1 MLRDFLIDYKD
12 GLFASIQGF
21 LVLHKLDRPANAGG
35 TAQAPTPSSKE
46 NNARQT
52 VLEKRRM
59 AKNDKKQF
67 EVTEKTIR
75 RKIPAVK
82 RVFQCVAVNVA
93 SILLLQ
99 LLVMLTEWLVPH
111 KYSLL
116 HSLFSYFRFLIIM
129 PIFIIIRALST
140 LWFADVANA
149 ALAYRGTVASNSGGV
164 GSGAI
169 PDFSRAAADFV
180 HAIIVELLFLAQAMA
195 IIALEVPVLSTVG
208 GFVYMSLL
216 HSLYS
221 FEYMWMSRGVPMS
234 ARLALVERRWPFH
247 LGFGTLLT
255 LSTMYSDSFIINGCI
270 FGALFPLF
278 IVSSYLASGFER
290 PPSDVPQIHFFY
302 IAQNLTNKLS
312 VALFGHIQQR

>member
-1 MLRDFLIDYKD
+1 MERFRVSTMET
-12 GLFASIQGF
+12 FSE
-21 LVLHKLDRPANAGG
+21 R
-35 TAQAPTPSSKE
+35 QAIS
-46 NNARQT
+46 
-52 VLEKRRM
+52 
-59 AKNDKKQF
+59 
-67 EVTEKTIR
+67 
-75 RKIPAVK
+75 
-82 RVFQCVAVNVA
+82 
-93 SILLLQ
+93 
-99 LLVMLTEWLVPH
+99 
-111 KYSLL
+111 
-116 HSLFSYFRFLIIM
+116 
-129 PIFIIIRALST
+129 
-140 LWFADVANA
+140 
-149 ALAYRGTVASNSGGV
+149 
-164 GSGAI
+164 
-169 PDFSRAAADFV
+169 DFSRAAADFV

-234 ARLALVERRWPFH
+234 ARLALGRNRRFPMTILRSSILVERRWPFH

-270 FGALFPLF
+270 FGALFPLL

-290 PPSDVPQIHFFY
+290 PPTDVPQIHFFY